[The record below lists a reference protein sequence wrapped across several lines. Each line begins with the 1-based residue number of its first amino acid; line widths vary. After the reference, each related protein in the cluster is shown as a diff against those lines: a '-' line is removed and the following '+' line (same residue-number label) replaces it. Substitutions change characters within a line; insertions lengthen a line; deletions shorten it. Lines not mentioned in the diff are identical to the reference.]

1 MFKIVGPAM
10 IRFVYAEDLCKF
22 PVLAETMFRDRADQF
37 ASRLGWQ
44 VEVNEYGWE
53 RDEYDALNPLYIIW
67 EDARGRHAGS
77 MRTLPTL
84 GRTMINEHFTHLTGG
99 VKIVSPLI
107 WECTRFC
114 LAPGAQGRV
123 AAGLLMAGLELGLR
137 FGLDQ
142 AIGVFDAR
150 MPRIYGRLGHRP
162 DVIGSDGEGRDQVSV
177 GLWRI
182 TEEALAEIGRRSG
195 LRPSEVAGWFDA
207 SFRAPAL
214 PEARVA

>member
-1 MFKIVGPAM
+1 M
-10 IRFVYAEDLCKF
+10 IRFVYAEDLRAF
-22 PVLAETMFRDRADQF
+22 PVLAESMFRDRAEQF
-37 ASRLGWQ
+37 GARLGWD
-44 VEVNEYGWE
+44 VDINEYGWE

-67 EDARGRHAGS
+67 QDARGRHGGS
-77 MRTLPTL
+77 MRVMPTL

-99 VKIVSPLI
+99 VAIQSPLI

-114 LAPGAQGRV
+114 LAPGAPGRV
-123 AAGLLMAGLELGLR
+123 AAGLLMAGLEMGLR

-142 AIGVFDAR
+142 ALGVFDAR
-150 MPRIYGRLGHRP
+150 MPRIYGRLGHSP
-162 DVIGSDGEGRDQVSV
+162 DVIGSEGAGRDAVSV

-195 LRPSEVAGWFDA
+195 IRPDEVAAWFDA
-207 SFRAPAL
+207 SFSAPAL

>member
-1 MFKIVGPAM
+1 M
-10 IRFVYAEDLCKF
+10 IRFVYAEDLQKF
-22 PVLAETMFRDRADQF
+22 PVLAESMFRDRADQF
-37 ASRLGWQ
+37 KHRLGWD

-67 EDARGRHAGS
+67 EDASGRHAGS

-84 GRTMINEHFTHLTGG
+84 GRTMINDHFTALTDG
-99 VKIVSPLI
+99 VRIASPLI

-114 LAPGAQGRV
+114 LAPGAQPRV
-123 AAGLLMAGLELGLR
+123 AAGLLMAGLEMGLR

-150 MPRIYGRLGHRP
+150 MPRIYGRLGHCP
-162 DVIGSDGEGRDQVSV
+162 DVIGSAGEGRERISV
-177 GLWRI
+177 GIWRI

-195 LRPSEVAGWFDA
+195 LHPSEVAGWFDA
-207 SFRAPAL
+207 SFAAPMPA
-214 PEARVA
+214 AQVA

>member
-1 MFKIVGPAM
+1 M
-10 IRFVYAEDLCKF
+10 IRFIYADDLSAF
-22 PVLAETMFRDRADQF
+22 PVLAEGMFRDRADQF
-37 ASRLGWQ
+37 RTRLGWD
-44 VEVNEYGWE
+44 VKVNEYGWE
-53 RDEYDALNPLYIIW
+53 RDEYDALNPLYVIA

-77 MRTLPTL
+77 MRLLPTL

-99 VKIVSPLI
+99 VRITSPLI

-123 AAGLLMAGLELGLR
+123 AAALLMAGLEMGLC

-150 MPRIYGRLGHRP
+150 MPRIYGRLGHSP
-162 DVIGSDGEGRDQVSV
+162 EVIGSAGEGRDRVSV
-177 GLWRI
+177 GIWRI
-182 TEEALAEIGRRSG
+182 TEEALATIGARSG
-195 LRPSEVAGWFDA
+195 IHPSEAGDWFDA
-207 SFRAPAL
+207 AFSVPAT

>member
-1 MFKIVGPAM
+1 M
-10 IRFVYAEDLCKF
+10 IRFIYAEDLSAF
-22 PVLAETMFRDRADQF
+22 PVLAEGMFRDRADQF
-37 ASRLGWQ
+37 KTRLGWD
-44 VEVNEYGWE
+44 VKINEYGWE
-53 RDEYDALNPLYIIW
+53 RDEYDALNPLYIIA

-99 VKIVSPLI
+99 VRITSPLI

-123 AAGLLMAGLELGLR
+123 AAALLMAGLEMGLR

-150 MPRIYGRLGHRP
+150 MPRIYGRLGHSP
-162 DVIGSDGEGRDQVSV
+162 EVIGSAGEGRDLISV
-177 GLWRI
+177 GIWRI
-182 TEEALAEIGRRSG
+182 TEEALATIGTRSG
-195 LRPSEVAGWFDA
+195 IRPSEAADWFDA
-207 SFRAPAL
+207 AFSAPAV